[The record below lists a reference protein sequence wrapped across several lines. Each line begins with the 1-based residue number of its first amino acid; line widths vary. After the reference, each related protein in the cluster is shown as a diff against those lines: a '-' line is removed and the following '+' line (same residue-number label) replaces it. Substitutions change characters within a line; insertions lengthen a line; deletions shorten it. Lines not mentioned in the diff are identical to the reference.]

1 MRLIPFAVLVLALT
15 AGAAQA
21 QQQQSGP
28 SIQGLHDAL
37 RLTPQQE
44 TAWRAYQSAI
54 APDQQQQF
62 RAQQAQMMMPTLP
75 TPRRL
80 ALMKA
85 QMQTDLSNFDRDA
98 QAVVAFYGQLSP
110 EQQHTFDAQTAPT
123 AQQR

>member
-1 MRLIPFAVLVLALT
+1 MRLIPSAALALALT

-21 QQQQSGP
+21 QQQP
-28 SIQGLHDAL
+28 SIKGLHDAL

-44 TAWRAYQSAI
+44 SAWRAYQSAI
-54 APDQQQQF
+54 APDPQQQS

-85 QMQTDLSNFDRDA
+85 QMQSDLVNFDRDA
-98 QAVVAFYGQLSP
+98 QAVTTFYGQLSP
-110 EQQHTFDAQTAPT
+110 EQQHTFDVKTAPT